1 MERRWVLATQQMK
14 WTINIAICDDD
25 RIETGIV
32 EEMLRMVAS
41 EQGIKINCDV
51 FFDGASLLEAI
62 RDQGMCFELVYM
74 DIMMKDMDGIH
85 TAQVLREMSIPA
97 LIVYISAY
105 EDYLIELFCTE
116 PFRFLKKP
124 LNVEE
129 FRKVFFNAYERIRRT
144 AYYFTFSYNRVLYKM
159 PFDRI
164 VYFES
169 NDRVISIHMDGV
181 DNGTMP
187 DRFYGKM
194 NDVDNYISSM
204 NKRFLRIHQSF
215 LVNFDQ
221 IKKFAYTN
229 VTMLDGSKL
238 KISGERQKSVK
249 ECFYALLGK
258 RGENAMYSFPCAEGQ

>member
-1 MERRWVLATQQMK
+1 MATQQMK

-32 EEMLRMVAS
+32 EDMLRMVAS

-164 VYFES
+164 VYFET
-169 NDRVISIHMDGV
+169 I
-181 DNGTMP
+181 P
-187 DRFYGKM
+187 
-194 NDVDNYISSM
+194 
-204 NKRFLRIHQSF
+204 
-215 LVNFDQ
+215 
-221 IKKFAYTN
+221 
-229 VTMLDGSKL
+229 
-238 KISGERQKSVK
+238 SG
-249 ECFYALLGK
+249 
-258 RGENAMYSFPCAEGQ
+258 

>member
-1 MERRWVLATQQMK
+1 MATQQMK

-124 LNVEE
+124 LNFVKLSLMHMRGYVGQHIILP
-129 FRKVFFNAYERIRRT
+129 FLITGYYIRCLLTGLFTLKVMTELSPFIWKEKITAQCRIDFM
-144 AYYFTFSYNRVLYKM
+144 AK
-159 PFDRI
+159 
-164 VYFES
+164 
-169 NDRVISIHMDGV
+169 
-181 DNGTMP
+181 
-187 DRFYGKM
+187 
-194 NDVDNYISSM
+194 
-204 NKRFLRIHQSF
+204 
-215 LVNFDQ
+215 
-221 IKKFAYTN
+221 
-229 VTMLDGSKL
+229 
-238 KISGERQKSVK
+238 
-249 ECFYALLGK
+249 
-258 RGENAMYSFPCAEGQ
+258 

>member
-1 MERRWVLATQQMK
+1 MAAQQMK
-14 WTINIAICDDD
+14 WTINIAVCDDD

-32 EEMLRMVAS
+32 EEMLRTFAAG
-41 EQGIKINCDV
+41 QGVKINCDV
-51 FFDGASLLEAI
+51 FFDGASLIEAV

-74 DIMMKDMDGIH
+74 DIMMKDMNGVR
-85 TAQVLREMSIPA
+85 TAQVLREMNIPA

-105 EDYLIELFCTE
+105 EDDLIELLCTE

-124 LNVEE
+124 LKVEE
-129 FRKVFFNAYERIRRT
+129 FRKVFSDACERIRRT
-144 AYYFTFSYNRVLYKM
+144 AYYFTFSYNRVLYKL

-169 NDRVISIHMDGV
+169 NDRVISIHMEGEDS
-181 DNGTMP
+181 GTMP
-187 DRFYGKM
+187 DRFYGKIK
-194 NDVDNYISSM
+194 DIEDYISSM

-221 IKKFAYTN
+221 VKKFAYTN
-229 VTMLDGSKL
+229 VTMMDGRKL

-249 ECFYALLGK
+249 KCIYDLLGK
-258 RGENAMYSFPCAEGQ
+258 SGENVMYNFPCPEGQ